1 MIRNGGAVLTLLLAT
16 ALPASA
22 QLDVARRSFI
32 FLDTNLTIEVVS
44 ENAGALRVLR
54 GEAGIVEVAGRAP
67 GGFPAFALGGREGDN
82 LQLTSIGAADADFVV
97 IVPEDVRVKI
107 RLPKSSKIETAGRP
121 SATYKWSVGEDVRKD
136 SPPSDAGAANR
147 AAPSTSG
154 MFLSHYSRA
163 VPVSFSVPD
172 ANNLGNLE
180 VRFDGSD
187 FRLSTS
193 RAVSMN
199 PGRNDTIELRAVN
212 PGLNAVISLPTDARD
227 FKLVLSGKLALEVRG
242 GEIGVY
248 CDQLQRA
255 ADAPRVY
262 SFSPAGELSCR

>member
-1 MIRNGGAVLTLLLAT
+1 MIRHGGAVLTLLLAT

-107 RLPKSSKIETAGRP
+107 RLPKSAKIETAGRP
-121 SATYKWSVGEDVRKD
+121 SATYRWGAGGDVRKD
-136 SPPSDAGAANR
+136 SPPSDAGAASR
-147 AAPSTSG
+147 GASTSG

-193 RAVSMN
+193 RAVTMN
-199 PGRNDTIELRAVN
+199 PGRSDTIEL
-212 PGLNAVISLPTDARD
+212 
-227 FKLVLSGKLALEVRG
+227 
-242 GEIGVY
+242 
-248 CDQLQRA
+248 
-255 ADAPRVY
+255 
-262 SFSPAGELSCR
+262 